1 MFKKSA
7 LLLSLVFLTVFGTS
21 FFREWQGVQHLPSR
35 YDTGLTIEK
44 AFQTSKQP
52 LLIEFYSDQCQTCQR
67 VTPTV
72 HTAYQQLKGNVTL
85 VMVDTDDPANGPILQ
100 LFGVKNIP
108 DFYVFDFKH
117 MKKHGIDLQTLQSTH
132 TFIAAVHKALGIGKG

>member
-7 LLLSLVFLTVFGTS
+7 LLLSLIFLTVFGAS
-21 FFREWQGVQHLPSR
+21 FLQEWRTVQHLPSR
-35 YDTGLTIEK
+35 YDSGLTIEK

-72 HTAYQQLKGNVTL
+72 HEAYQRLKSNVTL

-108 DFYVFDFKH
+108 DLYVFDFKR
-117 MKKHGIDLQTLQSTH
+117 MKKHGIDLQTLKSPQ